1 MPMLPA
7 LAHALQS
14 AVERVEP
21 SVPRDAASD
30 LKLAF
35 ALTQLL
41 IDSGRVDAAGSVIIA
56 SWRTPSAV
64 FFEVLCAERVRP
76 SLAVLLARMLSRPF
90 RAADQTWLLSELEAS
105 ELIGLTARK
114 RA

>member
-14 AVERVEP
+14 AVARVDS
-21 SVPRDAASD
+21 SVPCDAAPD
-30 LKLAF
+30 FRLAY

-56 SWRTPSAV
+56 SWRTGSDV
-64 FFEVLCAERVRP
+64 FFEILCSEAVRT
-76 SLAVLLARMLSRPF
+76 SLSVLLAPMLSRPF
-90 RAADQTWLLSELEAS
+90 RMADRSWLLSELEANA
-105 ELIGLTARK
+105 LVGLSACK
-114 RA
+114 GA